1 MASFVRTLLNR
12 APVPYTGNRRSS
24 GLSWGSGSSSSRTAQ
39 MQAMGSVGTLFSI
52 VNRTSNATAQ
62 VEWKLYRKA
71 ANGSDDERVE
81 VTSHAALDLWNK
93 PNPFMP
99 RQEFVESFQQHVD
112 LTGEAWWV
120 IYRDPRATI
129 PLELWPVRPDRME
142 PVPAADN
149 FLAGYIYTGPDG
161 EKVPLALDE
170 VIFLRMP
177 NPLDIYRGMGPV
189 QSILTDLDASRYSAE
204 WNRNFFLN
212 SAEPGGVIAVD
223 RRLDDDE
230 FEEMRLRWAEQHRGV
245 AAAHRV
251 AIIEQGAQW
260 VDRKF
265 TQRDM
270 QFAELRSVSRDVIRE
285 AFGMPAF
292 ALGEVADVNRA
303 TADASRVWFAEQMT
317 VPRLERIKGALN
329 FDLLPLYGTTG
340 QGLEFDYCS
349 PVPDDEEAENA
360 ELTAKA
366 NAAAVLV
373 EAGWQPD
380 AVLNA
385 VGLPAMP
392 YTGPIGAAPQP
403 VQPVA
408 HLRARQHRSHRLQ
421 LRDSADADL
430 EDVRADY
437 ERALASLTATWD
449 AIEDAWIRHLED
461 QIADAIDGDD
471 TAALASLT
479 VDTGDAVHALRRAL
493 AAMASQAADRL
504 VQEAGAQ
511 GVHITAPALDSAL
524 TNRAPQA
531 GILRASYGSD
541 LVDVA
546 TVTATLLASGLSAS
560 AAREALRLMRP
571 DAVGRSVATAVGNA
585 LRTAKGWFRRDQLGA
600 ALHRAQNAGRLAAI
614 DAGPPGPVI
623 TATEVHDGNR
633 CGPCSDID
641 GTEFASVDEAEAAYG
656 TGGYI
661 DCDGG
666 IRCRGTVVAMW
677 PGGG

>member
-1 MASFVRTLLNR
+1 
-12 APVPYTGNRRSS
+12 
-24 GLSWGSGSSSSRTAQ
+24 
-39 MQAMGSVGTLFSI
+39 
-52 VNRTSNATAQ
+52 
-62 VEWKLYRKA
+62 
-71 ANGSDDERVE
+71 
-81 VTSHAALDLWNK
+81 
-93 PNPFMP
+93 
-99 RQEFVESFQQHVD
+99 
-112 LTGEAWWV
+112 
-120 IYRDPRATI
+120 
-129 PLELWPVRPDRME
+129 
-142 PVPAADN
+142 
-149 FLAGYIYTGPDG
+149 
-161 EKVPLALDE
+161 
-170 VIFLRMP
+170 
-177 NPLDIYRGMGPV
+177 
-189 QSILTDLDASRYSAE
+189 
-204 WNRNFFLN
+204 
-212 SAEPGGVIAVD
+212 
-223 RRLDDDE
+223 
-230 FEEMRLRWAEQHRGV
+230 
-245 AAAHRV
+245 
-251 AIIEQGAQW
+251 
-260 VDRKF
+260 
-265 TQRDM
+265 
-270 QFAELRSVSRDVIRE
+270 
-285 AFGMPAF
+285 
-292 ALGEVADVNRA
+292 
-303 TADASRVWFAEQMT
+303 
-317 VPRLERIKGALN
+317 
-329 FDLLPLYGTTG
+329 
-340 QGLEFDYCS
+340 
-349 PVPDDEEAENA
+349 
-360 ELTAKA
+360 
-366 NAAAVLV
+366 
-373 EAGWQPD
+373 
-380 AVLNA
+380 
-385 VGLPAMP
+385 MP